1 MTTPPN
7 YRTNI
12 CNNFFI
18 GCGYSKCGFAHN
30 INELLPKKCGY
41 DGRCINKKCN
51 FYHTGEPL
59 NKNNLWETLLKCH
72 LQYTYENDKLEI
84 IKNTIKGF
92 DPKTIDD
99 INKVLNGENIKSFV
113 VHIDDDIESQ
123 NNLKEISIIKSD
135 NIFIEMKK
143 LEEKINNLT
152 IDNCNYTD
160 THRYGLDIV
169 CDKDKYLLIT
179 NFIKSLNVEY
189 SLGFISK

>member
-1 MTTPPN
+1 M
-7 YRTNI
+7 
-12 CNNFFI
+12 
-18 GCGYSKCGFAHN
+18 
-30 INELLPKKCGY
+30 
-41 DGRCINKKCN
+41 
-51 FYHTGEPL
+51 
-59 NKNNLWETLLKCH
+59 
-72 LQYTYENDKLEI
+72 
-84 IKNTIKGF
+84 
-92 DPKTIDD
+92 
-99 INKVLNGENIKSFV
+99 LNGENIKSFV